1 MNRLRR
7 TPSGS
12 FDDADLGKLLYNA
25 IEWRAAAFRARGI
38 PETLRVI
45 ELMNIEKAR
54 KWGTCTVRLFET
66 RNGWLVET

>member
-12 FDDADLGKLLYNA
+12 FNDADLAQSLYNA
-25 IEWRAAAFRARGI
+25 IEWRAAAFKARGV
-38 PETLRVI
+38 PETLRVV

-54 KWGTCTVRLFET
+54 KWGTCTVRLFEPPN
-66 RNGWLVET
+66 RWLLKA